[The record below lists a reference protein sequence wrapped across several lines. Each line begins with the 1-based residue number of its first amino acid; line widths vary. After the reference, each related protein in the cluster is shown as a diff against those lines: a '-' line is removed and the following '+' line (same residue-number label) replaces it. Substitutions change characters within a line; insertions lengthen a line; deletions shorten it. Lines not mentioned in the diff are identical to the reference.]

1 MERRPRSAQKRRQH
15 AAPSDD
21 DSASDNG
28 DSDVEWTLDSG
39 HSSVRSSESSS
50 QFETQSAQGEEG
62 SATEASCAL
71 APPLGQTQFDS
82 WESFHAYLNAY
93 MAQTYQSFRIR
104 TNNKVQERNR
114 KIKKQNDTAPL
125 IPQEWIWYN
134 KTLVCTH
141 AGRYKTRGK
150 GKRPRQEVRSTE
162 CCAQINA
169 CVRVVNGST
178 HDPVFALCVTTAKLQ
193 HNYPLTLSNY
203 EQYSSVRTALAPS
216 MVETVDVLRKAGSMS
231 SKLKELHLQSNEVR
245 SSCREYVFSGL

>member
-1 MERRPRSAQKRRQH
+1 MMT
-15 AAPSDD
+15 AP
-21 DSASDNG
+21 
-28 DSDVEWTLDSG
+28 
-39 HSSVRSSESSS
+39 
-50 QFETQSAQGEEG
+50 
-62 SATEASCAL
+62 ATTATA
-71 APPLGQTQFDS
+71 LGQTQFDS

-114 KIKKQNDTAPL
+114 KIKKQNATAPL
-125 IPQEWIWYN
+125 IPEEWIWYN

-141 AGRYKTRGK
+141 AGSYKTRGK

-193 HNYPLTLSNY
+193 HNHPLTLSNY
-203 EQYSSVRTALAPS
+203 EQYSSVCTALAPS
-216 MVETVDVLRKAGSMS
+216 RVETVDVLR
-231 SKLKELHLQSNEVR
+231 
-245 SSCREYVFSGL
+245 